1 LERFIETE
9 ECSQFLE
16 ILSDYDPTEQKVIDA
31 LNDLHHVT
39 ITSLSP
45 SPGCS
50 SYEQVRQEVLLRAAG
65 LVDFIVS
72 NKGLSVTDRGLPIG
86 TRLLDCIFTEWKE
99 TGGPSQVQS
108 EITRW
113 VRFLGILGVLGGRS
127 PTSLLKTDSSAIEEA
142 LLRAGLGVYSYYRYI
157 HPEAKYDRFITDRQV
172 FVPYVGFVEWLT
184 DFLGGEETLKQRWER
199 ALEWDAE
206 WDAYFG
212 SGVGIGDFFTEE
224 LFIRIG
230 PEHLRTVEFWKY
242 LTPNTEEKIKS
253 CWRKDKPAIVKN
265 KEGLQQALRNHFLA
279 LIDRELRGLA
289 EPQPENGGTAGECI
303 DVLTHDEGLA
313 EPQPENGGT
322 AEVGFH
328 PQNIPEGSKVY
339 FLQSDGITGPDCI
352 GLFLAGWHPQDK
364 TVVIV
369 YPVEKI
375 RGRGEGEGQTKYLK
389 KEDDDYLLYLNGL
402 EITDKRLE
410 LKMVMSDGLGSA
422 LKNGKVNHLFIPLT
436 DRADKWVIDHFKT
449 IPAVVCVYSEK
460 PVLFDKDP
468 NDCVLV
474 AYAGQ
479 PWNAQGQYSP
489 TTRDIFVFG
498 RLTQEASDW
507 LKRKVKEVPEDL
519 TAISGLHAL
528 SKDGLKTW
536 SVERTEAL
544 KPTPIPQRESGA
556 IIAT

>member
-1 LERFIETE
+1 M
-9 ECSQFLE
+9 
-16 ILSDYDPTEQKVIDA
+16 K
-31 LNDLHHVT
+31 H
-39 ITSLSP
+39 
-45 SPGCS
+45 
-50 SYEQVRQEVLLRAAG
+50 LREAG
-65 LVDFIVS
+65 LAVDSYRRYSKEQDEQIIV
-72 NKGLSVTDRGLPIG
+72 
-86 TRLLDCIFTEWKE
+86 
-99 TGGPSQVQS
+99 
-108 EITRW
+108 RW
-113 VRFLGILGVLGGRS
+113 NHR
-127 PTSLLKTDSSAIEEA
+127 
-142 LLRAGLGVYSYYRYI
+142 YR
-157 HPEAKYDRFITDRQV
+157 D

-184 DFLGGEETLKQRWER
+184 DFLGGEESLKQRWER
-199 ALEWDAE
+199 ALMWVNHFDDEVRIL
-206 WDAYFG
+206 FP
-212 SGVGIGDFFTEE
+212 GDPQDRHSLSFTED
-224 LFIRIG
+224 LFYGIG
-230 PEHLRTVEFWKY
+230 PEHLQKVEYWKY
-242 LTPNTEEKIKS
+242 LRPNDEERIKS
-253 CWRKDKPAIVKN
+253 LWKKKQGALIKDLQ
-265 KEGLQQALRNHFLA
+265 GLQQALRDHFFA

-303 DVLTHDEGLA
+303 DVLTYDEGLA
-313 EPQPENGGT
+313 QPENGGT

-328 PQNIPEGSKVY
+328 PENIPEGSRVY

-375 RGRGEGEGQTKYLK
+375 TGETSYLK
-389 KEDDDYLLYLNGL
+389 KENDEPLLYLNGL
-402 EITDKRLE
+402 EITDKRLK
-410 LKMVMSDGLGSA
+410 LKMVSDDLRSA
-422 LKNGKVNHLFIPLT
+422 LQNGKVNHLFIPLT

-460 PVLFDKDP
+460 PVLFDKDS

-498 RLTQEASDW
+498 ALTQEASDW

-528 SKDGLKTW
+528 SKDGLKRW

-544 KPTPIPQRESGA
+544 KPTQIPRSPPDA

>member
-1 LERFIETE
+1 VGQHPNFLMRARFPRGAMERFIETE

-16 ILSDYDPTEQKVIDA
+16 ALSDYDPTEQLAIDA
-31 LNDLHHVT
+31 LRGLHHVT
-39 ITSLSP
+39 LTSLSAD
-45 SPGCS
+45 PGCS
-50 SYEQVRQEVLLRAAG
+50 FYEQVPQEDLLRAAG

-86 TRLLDCIFTEWKE
+86 KRLLDCIFTEWKE

-113 VRFLGILGVLGGRS
+113 VRFLGLLGVLGDR
-127 PTSLLKTDSSAIEEA
+127 LYHLKPFLETDSSRIEED
-142 LLRAGLGVYSYYRYI
+142 LVRAGLGVHSYDRYI
-157 HPEAKYDRFITDRQV
+157 DPRGYDRFYTDRGQL

-199 ALEWDAE
+199 ALEWDAS
-206 WDAYFG
+206 FG
-212 SGVGIGDFFTEE
+212 SRVHIGDFFTEE
-224 LFIRIG
+224 LFILIG

-242 LTPNTEEKIKS
+242 LTPNREEKIKS
-253 CWRKDKPAIVKN
+253 CWQKGKPVIVKDKG
-265 KEGLQQALRNHFLA
+265 GLQQALRNHFLA

-289 EPQPENGGTAGECI
+289 EPQPENGGTA
-303 DVLTHDEGLA
+303 
-313 EPQPENGGT
+313 
-322 AEVGFH
+322 EVGFH
-328 PQNIPEGSKVY
+328 PENIPEGSRVY

-375 RGRGEGEGQTKYLK
+375 TGETTYLK
-389 KEDDDYLLYLNGL
+389 KEDDDPLLYLSGL
-402 EITDKRLE
+402 EITDKRLK
-410 LKMVMSDGLGSA
+410 LKMVSDDLRSA

-460 PVLFDKDP
+460 PVLFDKDSH
-468 NDCVLV
+468 DCVLV

-479 PWNAQGQYSP
+479 PWNPQRQYSP
-489 TTRDIFVFG
+489 TTPDIFVFG
-498 RLTQEASDW
+498 RLTQEASNW
-507 LKRKVKEVPEDL
+507 LKQKVKEVGEDL
-519 TAISGLHAL
+519 TDISGLHAL
-528 SKDGLKTW
+528 SKDGLKRL
-536 SVERTEAL
+536 SVNPAEAL
-544 KPTPIPQRESGA
+544 KPTHIPRSPPDA